1 MSTNLNYI
9 VFRFRDTESDS
20 LTCFIT
26 ISHDRIVVPLESIGR
41 KHPSKEILK
50 NLIESSKIVSDPI
63 TSVILL
69 TSMFYNQECPPQWF
83 CDAPENIVR
92 HKKEWILKNKREEL
106 ELIYY
111 REV

>member
-1 MSTNLNYI
+1 MSTKLNYI
-9 VFRFRDTESDS
+9 VFRFRNTKSDA

-26 ISHDRIVVPLESIGR
+26 ISHDHIVAAVESIGR

-50 NLIESSKIVSDPI
+50 NLITISDSI
-63 TSVILL
+63 TSLILL
-69 TSMFYNQECPPQWF
+69 TTMFFNPEYPSQWF
-83 CDAPENIVR
+83 GEAAENIVR

>member
-1 MSTNLNYI
+1 MSTKLNYI
-9 VFRFRDTESDS
+9 VFRFRNTKSGAI
-20 LTCFIT
+20 TCFIS
-26 ISHDRIVVPLESIGR
+26 ISHDYIVAAVESIGR
-41 KHPSKEILK
+41 KHPNKEILK
-50 NLIESSKIVSDPI
+50 NLITYSKISEPI
-63 TSVILL
+63 TSFILL

>member
-9 VFRFRDTESDS
+9 VFRFRNTESDA
-20 LTCFIT
+20 LTSFIS
-26 ISHDRIVVPLESIGR
+26 ISHDCIVAAVESIGR
-41 KHPSKEILK
+41 KHPSKEILE
-50 NLIESSKIVSDPI
+50 NLITSSEISESIIPL
-63 TSVILL
+63 ILL
-69 TSMFYNQECPPQWF
+69 ISMFYNPGYPC

-92 HKKEWILKNKREEL
+92 YKKEWILKNKREEL

>member
-9 VFRFRDTESDS
+9 VFRFRNTKSDAI
-20 LTCFIT
+20 TCFIA
-26 ISHDRIVVPLESIGR
+26 ISYDYIVTAVESIGR
-41 KHPSKEILK
+41 KHPSKEILE
-50 NLIESSKIVSDPI
+50 NLITSSKLSDSI
-63 TSVILL
+63 TSFILL
-69 TSMFYNQECPPQWF
+69 TSMFYDPERSPQWF

>member
-9 VFRFRDTESDS
+9 VFRFRNTESDA

-26 ISHDRIVVPLESIGR
+26 ISHDYLVAAVESIGR
-41 KHPSKEILK
+41 KHPNKEILG
-50 NLIESSKIVSDPI
+50 NLITSSKISEPT
-63 TSVILL
+63 TSFILL
-69 TSMFYNQECPPQWF
+69 TSMFYNPEYPPIWF
-83 CDAPENIVR
+83 CDAPENIMR

>member
-9 VFRFRDTESDS
+9 VFRFRNTESDTI
-20 LTCFIT
+20 TCFIS
-26 ISHDRIVVPLESIGR
+26 ISHDGIVAAVESIGR
-41 KHPSKEILK
+41 KHPNKEILES
-50 NLIESSKIVSDPI
+50 LITSSKISESI
-63 TSVILL
+63 TSFILL
-69 TSMFYNQECPPQWF
+69 TTMFYNQGYPPQWF

-92 HKKEWILKNKREEL
+92 YRKEWILKNKRKEL

>member
-1 MSTNLNYI
+1 MSTKLNYI
-9 VFRFRDTESDS
+9 VFRFRNTKSDA

-26 ISHDRIVVPLESIGR
+26 ISHDHIVAAVESIGR
-41 KHPSKEILK
+41 KHPSKEIIK
-50 NLIESSKIVSDPI
+50 NLITSSKISDSI
-63 TSVILL
+63 TSFILL
-69 TSMFYNQECPPQWF
+69 TTMFFNPEYPSQWF

>member
-9 VFRFRDTESDS
+9 VFRFRNTESDA
-20 LTCFIT
+20 LTSFIS
-26 ISHDRIVVPLESIGR
+26 ISHDCIVAAVESIGR
-41 KHPSKEILK
+41 KHPSKEILE
-50 NLIESSKIVSDPI
+50 NLITSSEISESIISL
-63 TSVILL
+63 ILL
-69 TSMFYNQECPPQWF
+69 ASMFYNPC

-92 HKKEWILKNKREEL
+92 YKKEWILKNKREEL

>member
-9 VFRFRDTESDS
+9 VFRFRNTKSDA

-26 ISHDRIVVPLESIGR
+26 ISHDCIVAAVESIGR
-41 KHPSKEILK
+41 KHLSKEILK
-50 NLIESSKIVSDPI
+50 NLITISDSI
-63 TSVILL
+63 RSYIILI
-69 TSMFYNQECPPQWF
+69 SMFFNPEYPSQWF